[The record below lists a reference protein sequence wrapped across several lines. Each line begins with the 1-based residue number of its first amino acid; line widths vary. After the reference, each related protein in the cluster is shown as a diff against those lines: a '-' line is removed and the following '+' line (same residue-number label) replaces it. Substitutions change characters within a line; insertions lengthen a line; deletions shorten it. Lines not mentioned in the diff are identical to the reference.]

1 MADAGFLLDVLGPEW
16 AAAIILGYI
25 LYEVHAPSI
34 LGRET
39 ALSPLLE
46 VPERIEDVEE
56 KQEQIIDNVED
67 IDELQSDH
75 VQVTR
80 ATARAADEDVDE
92 NINSDAV
99 DEYLVKGQ
107 IPIIEIMDGND
118 SHKPADD

>member
-1 MADAGFLLDVLGPEW
+1 MVDGGFFLDALGPEW
-16 AAAIILGYI
+16 AAAVILGYI

-56 KQEQIIDNVED
+56 KQEQLIENIED
-67 IDELQSDH
+67 IDELQADH

-80 ATARAADEDVDE
+80 AAARAADEDVDTDIDSE
-92 NINSDAV
+92 AV
-99 DEYLVKGQ
+99 DEYLVKGK
-107 IPIIEIMDGND
+107 IPIIEITNGDN
-118 SHKPADD
+118 HVPADD